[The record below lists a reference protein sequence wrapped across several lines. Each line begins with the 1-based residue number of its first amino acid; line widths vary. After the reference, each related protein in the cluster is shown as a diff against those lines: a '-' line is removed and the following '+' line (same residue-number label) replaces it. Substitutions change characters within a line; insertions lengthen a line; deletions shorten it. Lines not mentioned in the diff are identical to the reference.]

1 MILLRTKLEIAAGA
15 LALAGAAFGATT
27 WLQEHDDRLRA
38 QSDAA
43 AAKKVFDQAADQM
56 KLHIDADKARD
67 EATAKQLDAMQKLAA
82 QIQTPAQIAAWLPKQ
97 VPGLPQPITLTL
109 PPATAQNPQPDA
121 QASIPQADLPVL
133 RDVVENCRE
142 NSVKLSTC
150 QADQASKQEQLRIAG
165 EQLSAV
171 ERERDA
177 YKAAANGGTF
187 WLRAKRAGK
196 WLVVGAAVG
205 AGAICGTGHC
215 K

>member
-1 MILLRTKLEIAAGA
+1 MMLLRTKLEIAAGA
-15 LALAGAAFGATT
+15 LFVAGSAFGFTS
-27 WLQEHDDRLRA
+27 WLGEHDDRLRA
-38 QSDAA
+38 QAEAS
-43 AAKKVFDQAADQM
+43 AAKKDFDKAADLM
-56 KLHIDADKARD
+56 KQHADADKARD
-67 EATAKQLDAMQKLAA
+67 DATAKQLEAMQKLAA

-97 VPGLPQPITLTL
+97 VPGLPQPITISV
-109 PPATAQNPQPDA
+109 PPSTAQNPKPDA

-150 QADQASKQEQLRIAG
+150 QADQASKQEQLRLAG

-177 YKAAANGGTF
+177 YKTALKGGTF
-187 WLRAKRAGK
+187 WTRTKRAGK
-196 WLVVGAAVG
+196 WIIVG
-205 AGAICGTGHC
+205 AGLGAAAICGSGHC

>member
-1 MILLRTKLEIAAGA
+1 MILRTKLEIAAGV
-15 LALAGAAFGATT
+15 LAFAIAAFGFTT

-56 KLHIDADKARD
+56 KQHADADRARD

-97 VPGLPQPITLTL
+97 VTGLPQPITVTI
-109 PPATAQNPQPDA
+109 PPATPQNPAPDA
-121 QASIPQADLPVL
+121 IAAIPQADLLTL
-133 RDVVENCRE
+133 RDSVEQCRE
-142 NSVKLSTC
+142 GAVKLSNC
-150 QADQASKQEQLRIAG
+150 EADRISKQEQLRLAG

-171 ERERDA
+171 ERERDTW
-177 YKAAANGGTF
+177 KAAAKGGTF
-187 WLRAKRAGK
+187 WLRTRRAAK
-196 WLVVGAAVG
+196 WLAIGAAVG
-205 AGAICGTGHC
+205 AGAVCGTGHC